1 MKKVKAGKWAIV
13 AVTGALILSACSSGA
28 STESGSSSAAAEA
41 PAAPFKI
48 SFSIYTEAAP
58 LFQVIHKNLDTQI
71 ASNDTGVNV
80 KWYDNAGDPAKM
92 LENVQLQIA
101 DKPDA
106 IVIYPVSTATSGV
119 GQLLKESGIPCVAL
133 NLDVA

>member
-1 MKKVKAGKWAIV
+1 
-13 AVTGALILSACSSGA
+13 
-28 STESGSSSAAAEA
+28 
-41 PAAPFKI
+41 
-48 SFSIYTEAAP
+48 
-58 LFQVIHKNLDTQI
+58 
-71 ASNDTGVNV
+71 
-80 KWYDNAGDPAKM
+80 M

-133 NLDVA
+133 NLDVAECTFLNIDNRKLGEDTICESM